1 LICRPSNSSSAAV
14 PVFPVSLEAV
24 ILTHLHSDHTSDFND
39 VVTTRWVMSPGSN
52 PLPVIGPVGT
62 KKFVDAT
69 LKALEI
75 DIGYR
80 LAHHQDLEAG
90 PEIVTT
96 DVEQG
101 VLYDTDGVKVTAE
114 PTDHRPVH
122 PTLGFRIDAQ
132 GKSVVIASDT
142 VPCEGL
148 DRLCKDADLL
158 VQTVIRES
166 LVKAVPSQRFQDIL
180 DYHATTITAGQTAAR
195 GGVKTLVLNH
205 CVPAPV
211 PGTED
216 EWVAE
221 ANAHFTGKVLV
232 ANDLLRISV

>member
-1 LICRPSNSSSAAV
+1 
-14 PVFPVSLEAV
+14 
-24 ILTHLHSDHTSDFND
+24 
-39 VVTTRWVMSPGSN
+39 M
-52 PLPVIGPVGT
+52 GPAGT

-80 LAHHQDLEAG
+80 LAHHKDLEAG

-96 DVEQG
+96 EVEQG
-101 VLYDTDGVKVTAE
+101 LLYDKDDVKITAA

-122 PTLGFRIDAQ
+122 PSLAFRIDAQ

-158 VQTVIRES
+158 VLTVIRES

-180 DYHATTITAGQTAAR
+180 DYHSTTITAGQTAAR

-205 CVPAPV
+205 CVPAPA

-216 EWVAE
+216 EWIAE
-221 ANAHFTGKVLV
+221 ANAHFTGKVLI

>member
-1 LICRPSNSSSAAV
+1 MRAAAV

-24 ILTHLHSDHTSDFND
+24 VLTHLHSDHTSDFND

-52 PLPVIGPVGT
+52 PLSVMGPVGT

-80 LAHHQDLEAG
+80 LAHHEDLQAG

-96 DVEQG
+96 EVEQG
-101 VLYDTDGVKVTAE
+101 VLYDKDDVKITAA

-122 PTLGFRIDAQ
+122 PSLGFRIEAE
-132 GKSVVIASDT
+132 GKSVVIAGDT

-148 DRLCKDADLL
+148 DSLCENADLL
-158 VQTVIRES
+158 VQTAIRES

-180 DYHATTITAGQTAAR
+180 DYHSTTADAGQTAAR
-195 GGVKTLVLNH
+195 NGVKALVLNH
-205 CVPAPV
+205 CVPPPA

-216 EWVAE
+216 EWKAE
-221 ANAHFTGKVLV
+221 ANAHFPGKVLV
-232 ANDLLRISV
+232 ANDLLRFSV